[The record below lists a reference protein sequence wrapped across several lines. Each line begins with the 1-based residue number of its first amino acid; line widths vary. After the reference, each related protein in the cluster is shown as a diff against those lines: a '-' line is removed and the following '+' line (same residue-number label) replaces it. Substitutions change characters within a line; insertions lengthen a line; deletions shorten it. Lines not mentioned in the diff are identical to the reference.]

1 MYKDTLPAVYTVGY
15 FFIGNSRQKFIPY
28 KCIKLERV
36 TPAVSHEL
44 PSSEQQELHIVLH
57 Q

>member
-15 FFIGNSRQKFIPY
+15 FFRGNSRQKFIPY